1 MNGPAVERPR
11 TCSECGAVV
20 TAQASECWLCS
31 GALASGPADAQPA
44 EARAADGP
52 TPHERRDR
60 APLQFGLASLM
71 LVMTLFAVLCG
82 VFSISPGLG
91 LAVCIVSAPALV
103 RTALVVARRKS
114 KGRSVSGIEKT
125 VMYLGSFFVTA
136 IILSILG
143 AVAYGTFFAVCL
155 GVATSSTPFEESAVG
170 IGIAAAVLMTA
181 LVAWPL
187 ALWVRHRWRKAVR
200 DKNGKP

>member
-1 MNGPAVERPR
+1 
-11 TCSECGAVV
+11 
-20 TAQASECWLCS
+20 
-31 GALASGPADAQPA
+31 
-44 EARAADGP
+44 
-52 TPHERRDR
+52 
-60 APLQFGLASLM
+60 M
-71 LVMTLFAVLCG
+71 LLFAVLCG

-114 KGRSVSGIEKT
+114 RGRRVSGIEKT

-155 GVATSSTPFEESAVG
+155 GVAGGELADIETAMA
-170 IGIAAAVLMTA
+170 IGIMAAVLMTA

-187 ALWVRHRWRKAVR
+187 ALWVRRRWRKAVR
-200 DKNGKP
+200 DRNGRPR